1 MARTSSFAFTNVT
14 ASTKTVA
21 PTEIKVVTNYGEI
34 PADDNTAMLSNTTCP
49 LDQPEIIS
57 YSHKFMKKVDSKAT
71 VQNPARVTDAIQY
84 QIRVDDILRTSGD
97 GEPEVDNPI
106 VAYLTIRHELS
117 GNITAA
123 QVETVVNRLLGAC
136 RTSAGAWRF
145 GDMMRGMLKPVQ
157 D

>member
-1 MARTSSFAFTNVT
+1 MARTSNFGFTNTT
-14 ASTKTVA
+14 ASSHTVA
-21 PTEIKVVTNYGEI
+21 PIDIKVVTNYGEM
-34 PADDNTAMLSNTTCP
+34 PADDNTALLSNKTCA
-49 LDQPEIIS
+49 LDQPELIS
-57 YSHKFMKKVDSKAT
+57 YSHKYMKKVDSKAS

-97 GEPEVDNPI
+97 SEPIVDNPI

-117 GNITAA
+117 GNIQASDIEA
-123 QVETVVNRLLGAC
+123 VVNRLLGAC

-145 GDMMRGMLKPVQ
+145 GDMMRGMLKPVN